1 MPRLSM
7 EPLTIAARHLP
18 QLLMAITV
26 VLILGTSHAKAGAV
40 GIDNRRPIDQYAT
53 SHSMSPD
60 EARKKFGAT
69 GRIMCPFGEA
79 SAFLI
84 FKSNIVVT
92 ARHVLFPEAS
102 MGGYAGRM
110 SILRCGFEVSD
121 GKGSKWHKVDVQSF
135 VYPDAKQRSLTD
147 RFDWVVM
154 RLSEPVT
161 EFEPYHMPSKPVS
174 AGDKIILATIR
185 QDNFIP
191 DDWNERIL
199 GDCRIRAIDNID
211 GIAASGIRTD
221 CSSGHGA
228 SGGALLRQGPQGL
241 EAVGV
246 MSSMS
251 ASCSKFIRTRCYS
264 FAVGFEPELIEAVH
278 KLAGE

>member
-1 MPRLSM
+1 MSRLSM
-7 EPLTIAARHLP
+7 ESLTIVARQLP
-18 QLLMAITV
+18 QLFAIIL
-26 VLILGTSHAKAGAV
+26 VLILGSSNAKAGAI
-40 GIDNRRPIDQYAT
+40 GGDNRHPIDEYAT

-110 SILRCGFEVSD
+110 SISRCGFEVSD
-121 GKGSKWHKVDVQSF
+121 GKGSKWHKVDVRSF
-135 VYPDAKQRSLTD
+135 LYPDAKQRSLTD

-174 AGDKIILATIR
+174 AGDKITMATIR
-185 QDNFIP
+185 QDNFLP

-199 GDCRIRAIDNID
+199 TDCRIRAIDNID
-211 GIAASGIRTD
+211 GVAASGIRTD

-228 SGGALLRQGPQGL
+228 SGGALLRQGPEGL
-241 EAVGV
+241 EAVGI

-251 ASCSKFIRTRCYS
+251 GSCTKFNRTRCYT
-264 FAVGFEPELIEAVH
+264 FAVGFEPELVAAVH